1 MEKQLLHVREFQ
13 VAFNAPLPENPKML
27 NKHRAALRQRL
38 LQEEV
43 DELKD
48 SKNLIDVA
56 DALTDILYITLGTAH
71 EYGLADRLSMLF
83 DEVHASNMT
92 KLGEDG
98 KPIYRED
105 GKVLKPSGYRAP
117 KLRPIIERDFT
128 VYKSSEVMQEL
139 AREVKEASEKRIEN
153 KIKNKLNVFDRVL
166 FWLSNKIEARLKK
179 RVQVEFPM
187 SVFDKIQVTVYGK
200 RYEIEE

>member
-1 MEKQLLHVREFQ
+1 MEKQLLQVRNFQ
-13 VAFNAPLPENPKML
+13 EAFNAPLPEKPRML

-56 DALTDILYITLGTAH
+56 DALSDILYITFGTAH

-83 DEVHASNMT
+83 DEVHESNMT

-105 GKVLKPSGYRAP
+105 GKVLKPVGYRAP
-117 KLRPIIERDFT
+117 NLRPIIERDFT
-128 VYKSSEVMQEL
+128 VYKNSEAMQEL
-139 AREVKEASEKRIEN
+139 AREVKQASEKRIEN
-153 KIKNKLNVFDRVL
+153 KIKSKLNILDRVL
-166 FWLSNKIEARLKK
+166 FWVSNKIESRLKK

>member
-1 MEKQLLHVREFQ
+1 MEKQLLQVREFQ
-13 VAFNAPLPENPKML
+13 VSFGAPLPEKPRML
-27 NKHRAALRQRL
+27 SKQRAALRQKL

-56 DALTDILYITLGTAH
+56 DALADILYITFGTAH
-71 EYGLADRLSMLF
+71 EYGLADRLTLLF
-83 DEVHASNMT
+83 VEVHTSNMT

-117 KLRPIIERDFT
+117 NLRPIIERDFT
-128 VYKSSEVMQEL
+128 VYKNSEAMQEL
-139 AREVKEASEKRIEN
+139 AREVKEANEKKVVN
-153 KIKNKLNVFDRVL
+153 KIKSKLNVLDKVL
-166 FWLSNKIEARLKK
+166 FWISNTIEARLKK

-187 SVFDKIQVTVYGK
+187 SVFDKVQVTVYGK
-200 RYEIEE
+200 KYEVED

>member
-1 MEKQLLHVREFQ
+1 MEKQLLQVREFQ
-13 VAFNAPLPENPKML
+13 VAFDAPLPPKPKML
-27 NKHRAALRQRL
+27 SKHRAALRQRL

-43 DELKD
+43 DELRD

-56 DALTDILYITLGTAH
+56 DALSDILYITFGTAH
-71 EYGLADRLSMLF
+71 EYGLADRLTMLF
-83 DEVHASNMT
+83 DEVHTSNMT

-105 GKVLKPSGYRAP
+105 GKVLKPVGYRAP
-117 KLRPIIERDFT
+117 NLRPIIERDFT
-128 VYKSSEVMQEL
+128 VYKNSEAMQEL
-139 AREVKEASEKRIEN
+139 AREVKQASEKRIEN
-153 KIKNKLNVFDRVL
+153 KIKSKLNILDRVL
-166 FWLSNKIEARLKK
+166 FWVSNKIESRLKK

>member
-1 MEKQLLHVREFQ
+1 MEKQLLQVREFQ
-13 VAFNAPLPENPKML
+13 VAFDVPLPPKPKML
-27 NKHRAALRQRL
+27 SKHRAALRQRL

-43 DELKD
+43 DELRD

-56 DALTDILYITLGTAH
+56 DALSDILYITFGTAH
-71 EYGLADRLSMLF
+71 EYGLADRLTMLF
-83 DEVHASNMT
+83 DEVHTSNMT

-105 GKVLKPSGYRAP
+105 GKVLKPVGYRAP
-117 KLRPIIERDFT
+117 NLRPIIERDFT
-128 VYKSSEVMQEL
+128 VYKNSEAMQEL
-139 AREVKEASEKRIEN
+139 AREVKQASEKRIEN
-153 KIKNKLNVFDRVL
+153 KIKSKLNILDRVL
-166 FWLSNKIEARLKK
+166 FWVSNKIESRLKK

>member
-1 MEKQLLHVREFQ
+1 MEKQLLQVREFQ
-13 VAFNAPLPENPKML
+13 VAFDAPLPPKPKML
-27 NKHRAALRQRL
+27 SKHRAALRQRL

-56 DALTDILYITLGTAH
+56 DALSDILYITFGTAH
-71 EYGLADRLSMLF
+71 EYGLADRLTMLF
-83 DEVHASNMT
+83 DEVHTSNMT

-105 GKVLKPSGYRAP
+105 GKVLKPVGYRAP
-117 KLRPIIERDFT
+117 NLRPIIERDFT
-128 VYKSSEVMQEL
+128 VYKNSEAMQEL
-139 AREVKEASEKRIEN
+139 AREVKQASEKRIEN
-153 KIKNKLNVFDRVL
+153 KIKSKLNILDRVL
-166 FWLSNKIEARLKK
+166 FWVSNKIESRLKK

>member
-166 FWLSNKIEARLKK
+166 FWLSNKIESRLKK